1 MPQTTST
8 TKPFFALLLALC
20 LGFSGAALEGIQAQ
34 SIVLHDADSLHRTG
48 QDARALDA
56 YQTAAQLH
64 DPCVQ
69 VLAYQGIGR
78 IHRAWKNP
86 HDAEAAFGEAMRYSA
101 RCQGVTSEQHR
112 LEWALALIETGQA
125 EKATAPLIAL
135 VGLNGPYAQ
144 EALHNL
150 GHIAFDTGDFEK
162 AADHFFALAERLDKA
177 SRTLAAEGAFEWGTL
192 SYLLAFPEDKG
203 GEQRINDWVQR
214 PNWATKAPALR
225 CARLVHWA
233 GVLYEVGQVKRAERL
248 LAAMPEEA
256 GPSHLARSSAL
267 QSRIHERK
275 DRRLEA
281 LISSAEAVKHAQRSK
296 NSELIQT
303 VARQR
308 CRLLKDEGRYIEA
321 LVMLTLADSLA
332 TATTRIES
340 SAANRFWEE
349 PFIRELGDARTALW
363 ARTEKMQR
371 LGLLLLALLSV
382 FTGTLAV
389 AAIRS
394 RKKFARKAQH
404 LQRVSLPA
412 VEEQLTEL
420 GQSARQASLI
430 LKDAALSPMQKKAV
444 VDFELISELCTEK
457 LQPSAVNLSSIC
469 AQIDAKH
476 TKRIEW
482 SVTEETVVNNDAG
495 RIANFLSHLL
505 ERIEAR
511 QMKVDLRAAGNSL
524 HVVLHSFSDT
534 QWWPRDV
541 SLFTGDKRDKDWSL
555 VRMRCE
561 HLGGGIRLD
570 CDASGAGQ
578 MHVSLPNLRPSKGS
592 AQFSKTPGNAQPI
605 PPVEPLGLSSL
616 IHLSAEQSLTQ
627 HATDDTKM
635 YIFRPG

>member
-1 MPQTTST
+1 MPQPTSR
-8 TKPFFALLLALC
+8 TKPLFALLLALC
-20 LGFSGAALEGIQAQ
+20 LGFSGAALDGIQAQ

-56 YQTAAQLH
+56 YQTATQLH

-86 HDAEAAFGEAMRYSA
+86 HEAEAAFGEAMRYSA

-112 LEWALALIETGQA
+112 LEWALSLIETGQA
-125 EKATAPLIAL
+125 EKAAAPLIAL
-135 VGLNGPYAQ
+135 VGLNGPYAR

-162 AADHFFALAERLDKA
+162 AADYFFELAKRLGEA
-177 SRTLAAEGAFEWGTL
+177 SRTLGAEGAFEWGTL
-192 SYLLAFPEDKG
+192 SYLLAFPEDAG
-203 GEQRINDWVQR
+203 GEQRIDDWMQR

-275 DRRLEA
+275 NRRLEA
-281 LISSAEAVKHAQRSK
+281 LISSADAVKHAQRSK

-308 CRLLKDEGRYIEA
+308 CRLLKNEGRHIEA

-332 TATTRIES
+332 TATTRIERS
-340 SAANRFWEE
+340 TASRFWEE

-363 ARTEKMQR
+363 ERTEKMQR

-382 FTGTLAV
+382 FTGALAV

-394 RKKFARKAQH
+394 RKKIARKARH
-404 LQRVSLPA
+404 LQRVLLPA
-412 VEEQLTEL
+412 AEEQLAEL
-420 GQSARQASLI
+420 GKSARQASLV

-444 VDFELISELCTEK
+444 VDFELISELCTEE
-457 LQPSAVNLSSIC
+457 LQASAVDLSSVC

-482 SVTEETVVNNDAG
+482 SITEETVVNNDAG
-495 RIANFLSHLL
+495 RIANFLSHLF
-505 ERIEAR
+505 ERIESR
-511 QMKVDLRAAGNSL
+511 QMKADLRATGNCL

-534 QWWPRDV
+534 QWWPRAV

-561 HLGGGIRLD
+561 HLGGSIRLD
-570 CDASGAGQ
+570 CDSSGAGQ
-578 MHVSLPNLRPSKGS
+578 LHVSLPNLPPSKAGP
-592 AQFSKTPGNAQPI
+592 QLSKTLENAQPI
-605 PPVEPLGLSSL
+605 PPVVPLGLSSL
-616 IHLSAEQSLTQ
+616 IHTSAEQLPLRQ
-627 HATDDTKM
+627 ANVDPKM
-635 YIFRPG
+635 YIFRPE